1 MIRQPTP
8 SVTPSDVE
16 RVVRRDF
23 TPEQFDAVMGI
34 LKEYGREKWQREI
47 PRVQL
52 AVLKLANG
60 SLTGL
65 RRSIEV
71 AKTDYRDVLAP
82 AEYPNYAKIDLDLR
96 AQRSE
101 QLERIFDSD
110 WNQYDAWLRRGS

>member
-1 MIRQPTP
+1 MNLQPTP

-16 RVVRRDF
+16 RIVRRDF
-23 TPEQFDAVMGI
+23 TPEEFDAVMGI

-60 SLTGL
+60 SLTRL

-71 AKTDYRDVLAP
+71 AKSDYRDVLGP
-82 AEYPNYAKIDLDLR
+82 AEYPNYGKMDLR
-96 AQRSE
+96 AQE
-101 QLERIFDSD
+101 LERIIDSD
-110 WNQYDAWLRRGS
+110 WNQYNAWLRRGS